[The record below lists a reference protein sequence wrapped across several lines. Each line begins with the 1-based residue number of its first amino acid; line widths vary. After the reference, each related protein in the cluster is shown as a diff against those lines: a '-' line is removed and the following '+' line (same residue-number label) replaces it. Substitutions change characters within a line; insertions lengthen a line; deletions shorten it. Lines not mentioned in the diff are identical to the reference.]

1 MYRLDAAP
9 PGKTYEAWVI
19 RGKQAPKPAGLFRG
33 GGTTFLPID
42 GKVRKG
48 SVVAVTVEPAGGSD
62 APTTKPFAVSNPV

>member
-1 MYRLDAAP
+1 M
-9 PGKTYEAWVI
+9 I

-33 GGTTFLPID
+33 GGTTFFPID